1 MLKVQL
7 QLILFTSYS
16 TSANSTYKEHTVLS
30 ANSTYK
36 EHILYSTAT
45 FVQTQTG
52 FEVFEMKHSHNF
64 GRFDDE
70 VNQNLS

>member
-30 ANSTYK
+30 AYSMNNRSTDLRALK
-36 EHILYSTAT
+36 AT
-45 FVQTQTG
+45 SIMQKY
-52 FEVFEMKHSHNF
+52 MHNN
-64 GRFDDE
+64 R
-70 VNQNLS
+70 QLI